1 MNYKKIIQKRS
12 TRQKILKFLSFIPDK
27 PMIKTQYWIKTGR
40 RLNLKNPQRY
50 TEKLQWYKLNYKN
63 PLMVQCVD
71 KYDVREY
78 VNEHGLGHILN
89 ECYGVFESSTDV
101 DFDKLPNS
109 FVIKDSL
116 GGGGNSVIICKDKSK
131 ADLDSYRKSM
141 DAWLNK
147 KQIRAGGREWPYY
160 SGKKHRIVIEKYL
173 EQEDGDLQDYKFF
186 CFNGTVF
193 CSYLMSDYRENHENG
208 KLGFLDRDFNLL
220 NACRTD
226 FKPLDEKP
234 IMPKNYYKMVEY
246 AEILSE
252 SFPHVRV
259 DFYNIDGTIIFGEL
273 TFFMA
278 SGYLSFSP
286 DSFDYE
292 MGKQFVLP

>member
-141 DAWLNK
+141 DMWLNK

-220 NACRTD
+220 NASRTD

-246 AEILSE
+246 AEILSK

-278 SGYLSFSP
+278 SGYLSFNP